1 MGIKNNP
8 VKSETNGI
16 MHRLLSA
23 FATVYPGEA
32 PTALLLTLNIYFI
45 FLAYYIIKPVR
56 EALILAGKGAEMKS
70 YLNAAIAVVL
80 IFVVKAFS
88 YVSSRFPR
96 QKLITWVTLF
106 FVSNLVIFYVVS
118 FMDVSLGT
126 IGIIFFIWIGV
137 FNVLVPAQFWGFAND
152 IYSPEEGKRLFP
164 IVAFG
169 ATFGAFSGSLVAGW
183 LVEPLGLYQMMLV
196 SGAILIVCIL
206 LAWVI
211 HIRETKRAKQTISKS
226 DQTESEEE
234 DKEKPLK
241 KGGGFK
247 LVFKKRYLL
256 YVAMFV
262 LLLNFINTNGEFILG
277 KYVEREATKVVELGQ
292 SGGLNT
298 EEYIGKFYAGFFK
311 YMNLFAI
318 LIQLFLVSRIFKWIG
333 VRGALFVLPF
343 IALGGYAFIAIGA
356 SLLVVKWVKV
366 TENGTDYSLMNTTRH
381 ALFLITSREEKYKAK
396 AAIDTFFHRSGDVL
410 SALFVFIGTTY
421 LVLNATGFAGFNVV
435 LCFLWIFLG
444 VFIAKEHKKLS
455 GEATSQEGAE

>member
-1 MGIKNNP
+1 MGITDNSNNAR
-8 VKSETNGI
+8 TNSV
-16 MHRLLSA
+16 MHKLLSI
-23 FATVYPGEA
+23 FTTVYPGEA

-56 EALILAGKGAEMKS
+56 EALILAGRGAEMKS

-88 YVSSRFPR
+88 HVSSRFPR

-106 FVSNLVIFYVVS
+106 FVSNLVIFYAVS

-196 SGAILIVCIL
+196 SGAILVVCIL
-206 LAWVI
+206 LAWII
-211 HIRETKRAKQTISKS
+211 HIRETKRVQETLSKS
-226 DQTESEEE
+226 IQMESMEE

-256 YVAMFV
+256 YLAIFV

-277 KYVEREATKVVELGQ
+277 KYVEREAAKVVELDR

-298 EEYIGKFYAGFFK
+298 EEYIGKFYADFFK
-311 YMNLFAI
+311 YMNLFGI
-318 LIQLFLVSRIFKWIG
+318 LIQLFIVSRIFKWIG

-356 SLLVVKWVKV
+356 SLLIVKWVKV

-410 SALFVFIGTTY
+410 SALIVFIGTTY
-421 LVLNATGFAGFNVV
+421 LALNSTGFAGFNVV
-435 LCFLWIFLG
+435 LCLLWIFLG
-444 VFIAKEHKKLS
+444 VLIAKENRKLS
-455 GEATSQEGAE
+455 GEATSQEGGI

>member
-1 MGIKNNP
+1 MSDRSAKSGTDGIFHK
-8 VKSETNGI
+8 
-16 MHRLLSA
+16 LLSV
-23 FATVYPGEA
+23 FTTVYPGEA
-32 PTALLLTLNIYFI
+32 PTALLLTLNIFLI
-45 FLAYYIIKPVR
+45 FVAYYIIKPVR
-56 EALILAGKGAEMKS
+56 EALILAGRGAEMKS
-70 YLNAAIAVVL
+70 YLSAAIAVVL

-88 YVSSRFPR
+88 HVSSRFPR

-106 FVSNLVIFYVVS
+106 FISNLVIFYALS
-118 FMDVSLGT
+118 FMDISLGT

-137 FNVLVPAQFWGFAND
+137 FNVMVPAQFWGFAND
-152 IYSPEEGKRLFP
+152 IYNPEEGKRLFP

-169 ATFGAFSGSLVAGW
+169 ATFGAFFGSLVAGW

-196 SGAILIVCIL
+196 SGAILILCIL
-206 LAWVI
+206 LAWII
-211 HIRETKRAKQTISKS
+211 HLRETRKAKHTIART
-226 DQTESEEE
+226 DRVEFQEE

-247 LVFKKRYLL
+247 LVFKKKYLL
-256 YVAMFV
+256 YVAVFV

-277 KYVEREATKVVELGQ
+277 KYVETEAAKTVELDRAGEL
-292 SGGLNT
+292 ST

-343 IALGGYAFIAIGA
+343 IALGGYAFIAVGA
-356 SLLVVKWVKV
+356 SLFIVKWVKV

-410 SALFVFIGTTY
+410 SAVIVFIGTTY
-421 LVLNATGFAGFNVV
+421 LALNSAGFAGFNVI
-435 LCFLWIFLG
+435 LCALWISLG
-444 VFIAKEHKKLS
+444 VLIAKEHKKLS
-455 GEATSQEGAE
+455 EKTASNSAE

>member
-1 MGIKNNP
+1 MGKKDNP
-8 VKSETNGI
+8 TKSKTNGI
-16 MHRLLSA
+16 MHRLLSVFTA
-23 FATVYPGEA
+23 VYPGEA
-32 PTALLLTLNIYFI
+32 PTALLLTLNIFLI
-45 FLAYYIIKPVR
+45 FVAYYIIKPVR
-56 EALILAGKGAEMKS
+56 EALILAGRGAEMKS
-70 YLNAAIAVVL
+70 YLSAAIAVVL

-88 YVSSRFPR
+88 HVSSRFPR

-106 FVSNLVIFYVVS
+106 FVSNLVIFYAVS

-169 ATFGAFSGSLVAGW
+169 ATFGAFFGSLVAGW

-196 SGAILIVCIL
+196 SGAILVVCIL
-206 LAWVI
+206 LAWII
-211 HIRETKRAKQTISKS
+211 HIRETKKVKQTIAENG
-226 DQTESEEE
+226 QTEPGGE

-256 YVAMFV
+256 YVAIFV

-277 KYVEREATKVVELGQ
+277 KYVEREAVKVVELDQ
-292 SGGLNT
+292 SGGLST

-311 YMNLFAI
+311 YMNLFGI

-356 SLLVVKWVKV
+356 SLLIVKWVKV

-396 AAIDTFFHRSGDVL
+396 AAIDTFFHRAGDVL
-410 SALFVFIGTTY
+410 SALIVFIGTTY
-421 LVLNATGFAGFNVV
+421 LTLNTIGFAGFNVI
-435 LCFLWIFLG
+435 LCLLWIILG
-444 VFIAKEHKKLS
+444 VMIAKEHKKLS
-455 GEATSQEGAE
+455 GEATFQESTE

>member
-1 MGIKNNP
+1 MGIKGNSI
-8 VKSETNGI
+8 KSGTNGI
-16 MHRLLSA
+16 MHKLLGV

-32 PTALLLTLNIYFI
+32 PTALLLTLNIFLI
-45 FLAYYIIKPVR
+45 FVAYYIIKPVR
-56 EALILAGKGAEMKS
+56 EALILAGRGAEMKS
-70 YLNAAIAVVL
+70 YLSAAIAVVL

-88 YVSSRFPR
+88 HVSSRFPR

-106 FVSNLVIFYVVS
+106 FVSNLVIFYAVS

-169 ATFGAFSGSLVAGW
+169 ATFGAFFGSLVAGW

-206 LAWVI
+206 LAWII
-211 HIRETKRAKQTISKS
+211 HNRETRRARQPISQN
-226 DQTESEEE
+226 DPTESREE

-256 YVAMFV
+256 YVAIFV

-277 KYVEREATKVVELGQ
+277 KYVETEAAKVAELDQ
-292 SGGLNT
+292 AGGLNT
-298 EEYIGKFYAGFFK
+298 GEYIGKFYAGFFK
-311 YMNLFAI
+311 YMNLFGI

-343 IALGGYAFIAIGA
+343 IALGGYAFIAVGA
-356 SLLVVKWVKV
+356 SLLIVKWVKV

-410 SALFVFIGTTY
+410 SALVVFVGTTY
-421 LVLNATGFAGFNVV
+421 LALNSSGFAGFNVA
-435 LCFLWIFLG
+435 LCLLWIILG
-444 VFIAKEHKKLS
+444 VLIVKEHRKIS
-455 GEATSQEGAE
+455 GEATSQHDSE

>member
-1 MGIKNNP
+1 MGITDNSA
-8 VKSETNGI
+8 KSGTNGV
-16 MHRLLSA
+16 MHKLLSV

-56 EALILAGKGAEMKS
+56 EALILAGRGAEMKS

-106 FVSNLVIFYVVS
+106 FVSNLVIFYAIS

-126 IGIIFFIWIGV
+126 IGIIFFVWIGV

-169 ATFGAFSGSLVAGW
+169 ATFGAFSGSLIAGW

-196 SGAILIVCIL
+196 SGAILVVCIL
-206 LAWVI
+206 LAWII
-211 HIRETKRAKQTISKS
+211 HIRETKKAKQKIESK
-226 DQTESEEE
+226 DHAESLGE
-234 DKEKPLK
+234 DAEKPLK

-256 YVAMFV
+256 YIALFV

-292 SGGLNT
+292 SEGLNT

-311 YMNLFAI
+311 YMNLFGI

-410 SALFVFIGTTY
+410 SALIVFVGTTY
-421 LVLNATGFAGFNVV
+421 LALTTTGFAGFNVI
-435 LCFLWIFLG
+435 LCALWIILG
-444 VFIAKEHKKLS
+444 VMIAKEHKKLS
-455 GEATSQEGAE
+455 GEAPSLEEAQ

>member
-1 MGIKNNP
+1 MGKFDIN
-8 VKSETNGI
+8 VKSEPNGI
-16 MHRLLSA
+16 MHKLLSV
-23 FATVYPGEA
+23 FAKVYPGEA
-32 PTALLLTLNIYFI
+32 PTAMLLTLNIFLI
-45 FLAYYIIKPVR
+45 FVAYYIIKPVR
-56 EALILAGKGAEMKS
+56 EALILAGRGAEMKS
-70 YLNAAIAVVL
+70 YLSAAIAVVL

-88 YVSSRFPR
+88 HVSSRFPR

-169 ATFGAFSGSLVAGW
+169 ATFGAFFGSLVAGW

-196 SGAILIVCIL
+196 SGAILILCIL
-206 LAWVI
+206 LAWII
-211 HIRETKRAKQTISKS
+211 HIRETKRVKHNVSTN
-226 DQTESEEE
+226 DQAEAQEE

-256 YVAMFV
+256 YVAVFV

-277 KYVEREATKVVELGQ
+277 KYVEREAVKVVELDQ
-292 SGGLNT
+292 SEGLST

-311 YMNLFAI
+311 YMNLFGI
-318 LIQLFLVSRIFKWIG
+318 LIQLFLVSRVFKWIG

-356 SLLVVKWVKV
+356 SLLIVKWVKV

-410 SALFVFIGTTY
+410 SALIVFIGTTY
-421 LVLNATGFAGFNVV
+421 LALNSTGFAGFNVV
-435 LCFLWIFLG
+435 LCLLWIILG
-444 VFIAKEHKKLS
+444 VMIAKEHKRLS
-455 GEATSQEGAE
+455 GEVSSTGGAE

>member
-1 MGIKNNP
+1 MGINGNSI
-8 VKSETNGI
+8 KSGTNGI
-16 MHRLLSA
+16 MHRLLGV

-32 PTALLLTLNIYFI
+32 PTALLLTLNIFLI
-45 FLAYYIIKPVR
+45 FVAYYIIKPVR
-56 EALILAGKGAEMKS
+56 EALILAGRGAEMKS
-70 YLNAAIAVVL
+70 YLSAAIAVVL

-88 YVSSRFPR
+88 HVSSRFPR

-106 FVSNLVIFYVVS
+106 FVSNLVIFYAVS
-118 FMDVSLGT
+118 FMDVGLGT

-152 IYSPEEGKRLFP
+152 IYSPEEGIRLFP

-169 ATFGAFSGSLVAGW
+169 ATFGAFFGSLVAGW

-206 LAWVI
+206 LAWII
-211 HIRETKRAKQTISKS
+211 HIREMKRARQPRSQN
-226 DQTESEEE
+226 DLTEPREE
-234 DKEKPLK
+234 DKEKPLE

-256 YVAMFV
+256 YVAIFV

-277 KYVEREATKVVELGQ
+277 KYVETEAAKVVELDQ

-298 EEYIGKFYAGFFK
+298 GEYIGKFYAGFFK
-311 YMNLFAI
+311 YMNLFGI

-343 IALGGYAFIAIGA
+343 IALGGYAFITVGA
-356 SLLVVKWVKV
+356 SLLIVKWVKV

-410 SALFVFIGTTY
+410 SALVVFMGTTY
-421 LVLNATGFAGFNVV
+421 LALNSNGFAGFNVG
-435 LCFLWIFLG
+435 LCLLWIILG
-444 VFIAKEHKKLS
+444 VLIVKEHRKIS
-455 GEATSQEGAE
+455 GEATSAHGAE